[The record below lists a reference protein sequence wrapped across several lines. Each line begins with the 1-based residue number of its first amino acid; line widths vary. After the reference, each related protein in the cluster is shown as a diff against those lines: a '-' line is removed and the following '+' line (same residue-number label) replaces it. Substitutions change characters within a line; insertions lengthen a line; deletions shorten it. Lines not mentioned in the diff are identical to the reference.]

1 MTRITIFI
9 AFLLHF
15 GCANPIAQFDS
26 SDYVLKWSDE
36 FNGTVLDENKWM
48 HRQEGGMHGKSRIRS
63 HCTALDGKGR
73 ANVMTQLIPNESAV
87 GYEIESGMIATQG
100 LQAWKYGLF
109 EARIQ
114 FESAEGHHG
123 AFWLQSP
130 DYGKVTDDFE
140 VSGTEIDIIEYFGRK
155 GALSQNLHWNKYGSK
170 DKKAVGSGNL
180 KTNSVIETVD
190 TEFHVYSMLWTPE
203 EYIFYIDGMET
214 WRTKEAVSKHDEYI
228 ILSLLSSTGEA
239 ARINE
244 EEFPDYMLVDWVRV
258 FQKKY

>member
-9 AFLLHF
+9 AFLLHI
-15 GCANPIAQFDS
+15 GCAKPIAQFDS

-140 VSGTEIDIIEYFGRK
+140 ASGTEIDIVEYFGG

-170 DKKAVGSGNL
+170 DKKAICSGYLNIPVV
-180 KTNSVIETVD
+180 STVD
-190 TEFHVYSMLWTPE
+190 TEFHVYSLLWTPE
-203 EYIFYIDGMET
+203 EYIFFIDGKET
-214 WRTKEAVSKHDEYI
+214 WRTSEAVSNHDEYI
-228 ILSLLSSTGEA
+228 ILSLLTSKSEA
-239 ARINE
+239 KKIKRKH
-244 EEFPDYMLVDWVRV
+244 FPDTMLVDWVRV
-258 FQKKY
+258 FQKK